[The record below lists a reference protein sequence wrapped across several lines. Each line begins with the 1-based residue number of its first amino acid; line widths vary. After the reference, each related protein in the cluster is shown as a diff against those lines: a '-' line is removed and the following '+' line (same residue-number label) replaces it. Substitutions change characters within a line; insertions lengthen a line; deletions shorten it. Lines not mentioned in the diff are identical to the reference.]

1 MINANERK
9 FDTIRKDLHASYGQ
23 SYSAEEIDAKLDEVI
38 ARHTASATLEEY
50 VPVMV
55 EREVKDYFGEHRMHV
70 RFSAGTNHSL
80 AQAAVALTR
89 KHAGN
94 ALHVDAAVAHPEHT
108 EEGHMAHVLGE
119 RGMGEQDRNYLDE
132 VRTVSMP
139 DFIVYLGRELPRDE
153 AGKDIKIWDIPQ
165 AESLEETRDLADD
178 LEARVL
184 YMLNRLGIEPI
195 TERESVDA

>member
-1 MINANERK
+1 
-9 FDTIRKDLHASYGQ
+9 
-23 SYSAEEIDAKLDEVI
+23 
-38 ARHTASATLEEY
+38 
-50 VPVMV
+50 
-55 EREVKDYFGEHRMHV
+55 
-70 RFSAGTNHSL
+70 
-80 AQAAVALTR
+80 
-89 KHAGN
+89 
-94 ALHVDAAVAHPEHT
+94 
-108 EEGHMAHVLGE
+108 
-119 RGMGEQDRNYLDE
+119 MGEQDRNYLDE